1 MKRMQKGFTLIELMI
16 VVAIIGILA
25 AVALPAYQNNI
36 KRAAY
41 SEVLSMAN
49 PVKTAIS
56 TCMSITSAIA
66 SCNTE
71 AQLGITF
78 PAATTM
84 FNSLTV
90 TAAGAIVMVP
100 NAVKG
105 ITAADTCTLTPTIAN
120 NAITGWVY
128 LITDACVVNGWAK
141 N

>member
-36 KRAAY
+36 RRGAY
-41 SEVLSMAN
+41 SEVIAQAN

-56 TCMSITSAIA
+56 TCMSITSDIA
-66 SCNTE
+66 TCNTE

-78 PAATTM
+78 PAATTY
-84 FNSLTV
+84 FGSLTV
-90 TAAGAIVMVP
+90 SAAGLIVLVP

-105 ITAADTCTLTPTIAN
+105 IATTDTCTLTPTIA
-120 NAITGWVY
+120 AGVISTWQYSG
-128 LITDACVVNGWAK
+128 ICVTNGWAK